1 MKPDPATLPRPATVI
16 VLDDNETNLVLLR
29 RILARRPGLDVLYES
44 DGRRG
49 LDLIRQRHP
58 DLVLLD
64 LNLPSM
70 NGEAIVRDLRS
81 DPAAAAIPV
90 LMISGDATR
99 ETKRR
104 LREAGAD
111 DYLEK
116 PIKIQALLDAI
127 DRLLL

>member
-1 MKPDPATLPRPATVI
+1 MKPDPATRPRPATVI